1 MGEAATVESLTP
13 GRRIEVR
20 SRFERSWSRG
30 FEVAE
35 VTSDGYR
42 VRRLSDATVL
52 PVVFDR
58 TDVRRE
64 RARGVW

>member
-1 MGEAATVESLTP
+1 VGEGANVETLTP

-20 SRFERSWSRG
+20 SRFDRTWSRG

-35 VTSDGYR
+35 VTSGGYR

-52 PVVFDR
+52 PVVFD
-58 TDVRRE
+58 TKDVRRE
-64 RARGVW
+64 HARGQW